1 MRSGDNIMSKTKVRA
16 KWAADSIEP
25 ELNENYSQSE
35 LIAAL
40 NWYNN
45 TLDTKAVVK
54 YLNTYLKSIK
64 SNKVLTSRVSQQTAA
79 AVARLITRD
88 LGDDKLKD
96 WMNTWVARLDDK
108 VVVPTTTK
116 KVVTIQERTAI
127 KLNDYITGLDDAF
140 ENFIESDYK
149 MKFNTEKYLADSGV
163 KASYIQGLVIWASD
177 IRNEYVLSK
186 TVPIMKEGYS
196 TYTTPQK
203 NRVIKFFDVMIDS
216 LEKYRVAVTPVRKK
230 KAVPTSKVVSKV
242 KYAKLFPELK
252 LKSIDPVKLV
262 GAKEVWLYNTAT
274 KMLHYYTSDS
284 GMTVSGTSLRDF
296 DTTEQ
301 RRLRKPKEQLDILS
315 KVRKGQWIKKFHD
328 IAKTVI
334 SSGTGRLN
342 DHTIILKIYD

>member
-1 MRSGDNIMSKTKVRA
+1 MSKTKVRA

-35 LIAAL
+35 LIGVL

-45 TLDTKAVVK
+45 TLDTKTVVK

-64 SNKVLTSRVSQQTAA
+64 SNKVLTPNVGQQTAA
-79 AVARLITRD
+79 AVARLISRG

-96 WMNTWVARLDDK
+96 WMDTWVARLDDK
-108 VVVPTTTK
+108 VVVPVTTK

-127 KLNDYITGLDDAF
+127 KLNEYITGLDNAF
-140 ENFIESDYK
+140 ENFIDSEYK
-149 MKFNTEKYLADSGV
+149 MKFNTEKYLADASV
-163 KASYIQGLVIWASD
+163 KASYIQEIIVWASGV
-177 IRNEYVLSK
+177 RNEYVLSK

-203 NRVIKFFDVMIDS
+203 NKVIKFFDVMIDS
-216 LEKYRVAVTPVRKK
+216 LEKYKVAVTPTRKK
-230 KAVPTSKVVSKV
+230 KIVPASKVVSKV
-242 KYAKLFPELK
+242 KYAKVFPELK
-252 LKSIDPVKLV
+252 LKSVDPEKLI

-296 DTTEQ
+296 DSTEQ
-301 RRLRKPKEQLDILS
+301 RRLRKPKEQLAIIS
-315 KVRKGQWIKKFHD
+315 KARKGQWIKKFQD
-328 IAKTVI
+328 MAKTVI

-342 DHTIILKIYD
+342 DHTIILKSI